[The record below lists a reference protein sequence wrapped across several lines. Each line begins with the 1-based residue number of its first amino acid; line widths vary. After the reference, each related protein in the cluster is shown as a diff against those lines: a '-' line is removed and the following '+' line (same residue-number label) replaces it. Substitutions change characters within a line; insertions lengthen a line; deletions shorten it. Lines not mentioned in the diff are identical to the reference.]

1 MVMKTSYTEV
11 IERYYDCPYCGETI
25 TDRPIFSQ
33 IDIETK
39 KPIEEGKTTCP
50 NCNKKLI
57 LER

>member
-1 MVMKTSYTEV
+1 MKTSYTEV